1 MSIPMINS
9 GGGGG
14 SSNWTF
20 GMIIMTLFILFL
32 LPTSLA
38 AFGQSAT
45 NETAEDVLDDYLN
58 FTGDTRQDEAVWP
71 LTGIFTPYEGDTY
84 GHTEDGWLY
93 GTALD
98 QYSPSQ
104 LATADPTS
112 YSVTKSDDFFHYNA
126 SSDYGGWEEGD
137 IYTAVTM
144 DVDQK
149 SNVFFTEKGKHEE
162 GGFFYYEYTGY
173 RYSFQPIASYTARAS
188 DGSTVEVAAGSTSL
202 SLIWYSFYTA
212 SGLSGQLVL
221 SGSSSGVG
229 YISSAEI
236 IRAFDQT
243 TSTASFDMVFNGLD
257 MHVHIRI
264 LPYYLTEG
272 YSIKECYDRGFWEVM
287 ITSTS
292 ADAKAYTS
300 ATYDFSFT
308 QILTIL
314 FDLFTFNADEYGL
327 TGIAGILATL
337 TITLPLYGTLLVVG
351 LEHEWVL
358 ILLGILTAVQTIL
371 GGFNIFNM

>member
-1 MSIPMINS
+1 MSIPLINS
-9 GGGGG
+9 GGGG

-20 GMIIMTLFILFL
+20 GMIIMTLFIMFL
-32 LPTSLA
+32 LPTALA
-38 AFGQSAT
+38 AFDQSQT
-45 NETAEDVLDDYLN
+45 DETVEELLDGYLA
-58 FTGDTRQDEAVWP
+58 FTGDSRQDEAVWP
-71 LTGIFTPYEGDTY
+71 LTGVYTPYEGDTY

-93 GTALD
+93 GTSL
-98 QYSPSQ
+98 QTYSPSQ
-104 LATADPTS
+104 FPSADPTS
-112 YSVTKSDDFFHYNA
+112 YTVEKAKDFFRYTS
-126 SSDYGGWEEGD
+126 SSDYGGWDEGD
-137 IYTAVTM
+137 IYKAVSL
-144 DVDQK
+144 DVSEK
-149 SNVFFTEKGKHEE
+149 SSVFFTEKGKTEQ
-162 GGFFYYEYTGY
+162 GDFFYYDYTGL
-173 RYSFQPIASYTARAS
+173 RYSFQPIASYTARAD

-212 SGLSGQLVL
+212 SGLSGQLQIA
-221 SGSSSGVG
+221 GSSSGVS
-229 YISSAEI
+229 YLSSSEI
-236 IRAFDQT
+236 IRAFDRT
-243 TSTASFDMVFNGLD
+243 TSTATFDMVFNNLD

-264 LPYYLTEG
+264 LPYYLSEG
-272 YSIKECYDRGFWEVM
+272 YSVKECYDNGYWEVM

-337 TITLPLYGTLLVVG
+337 TITVPLYATLLVIG

-358 ILLGILTAVQTIL
+358 ILLGILTAVQTLL